1 MSKAPPG
8 FFSRSDSRFNTVP
21 VLVAMDSTSRSSTG
35 VIVDP
40 QLPCLFPVMTS
51 PISPTGRVPSGPMLH
66 LTTPQ
71 PFRARRPEQPMQGR
85 VLFSFSPTADHSD
98 IHSPGY
104 SPGSNAPT
112 EIMDAAQAPD
122 IAELNH
128 DLDTIH
134 SILEQ
139 DPNNIHPS
147 HEPDSMRDSDKPTDG
162 DKQHLSD
169 VAASSG
175 PVEPPANDPKE
186 DFAPSSTNQQVV
198 KIEILEDEDL
208 DMIVPR
214 YEKVELDPTKPAEF
228 DTSPSLDHPMAHPV
242 VSAGVQ
248 NVEGIRQVAAP
259 WNLKMCQEIREP
271 QMNFKSKL
279 KTHIRMFLWNLKI
292 WLGTHTRMPIWN
304 PKMQMTTTGWML
316 LNPKTE
322 PGKTTLPQSQ
332 IHLRQFMV
340 ELASPEYNA

>member
-1 MSKAPPG
+1 
-8 FFSRSDSRFNTVP
+8 
-21 VLVAMDSTSRSSTG
+21 
-35 VIVDP
+35 
-40 QLPCLFPVMTS
+40 
-51 PISPTGRVPSGPMLH
+51 
-66 LTTPQ
+66 
-71 PFRARRPEQPMQGR
+71 
-85 VLFSFSPTADHSD
+85 
-98 IHSPGY
+98 
-104 SPGSNAPT
+104 
-112 EIMDAAQAPD
+112 MDAAQAPD

-214 YEKVELDPTKPAEF
+214 YEKVELDPTKSAEF

-259 WNLKMCQEIREP
+259 MESENVSGNSGAPNELQVEVEDPHPDVPLESQNLVGNTHQDANLESQNANDNDRLDVAEP
-271 QMNFKSKL
+271 EN
-279 KTHIRMFLWNLKI
+279 R
-292 WLGTHTRMPIWN
+292 TRKNDASSIPN
-304 PKMQMTTTGWML
+304 PFAPVHG
-316 LNPKTE
+316 
-322 PGKTTLPQSQ
+322 
-332 IHLRQFMV
+332 
-340 ELASPEYNA
+340 